1 MSMHDVDKSGQN
13 RLNPTPNSSD
23 FLAPEV
29 RMAHG
34 TTGFTLIDEATGDV
48 AKLTIKDGVLLL
60 IKDGTTFI
68 DASDG
73 NIQTFDTDGSNPVV
87 MGKKPDGRGGF
98 VVAKQG
104 SNVEDIY

>member
-1 MSMHDVDKSGQN
+1 MAMHDVDKSGQN

-34 TTGFTLIDEATGDV
+34 TTGFTLVDEATGEIARLV
-48 AKLTIKDGVLLL
+48 IKDGALTLV
-60 IKDGTTFI
+60 KDGTTFI
-68 DASDG
+68 DASNG
-73 NIQTFDTDGSNPVV
+73 NIQVFDTDNTNPVV
-87 MGKKPDGRGGF
+87 MGRKPDGSGGF
-98 VVAKQG
+98 VIAKRG